1 MTWYKIA
8 YIDSLSEIVTMLCDD
23 SFNLHDTFCLSWL
36 IIQRDTIEYNDSLK
50 HCVTIDT
57 SWVITRNC
65 YNTMYW
71 FVIIWGYKSYLLTHY
86 YIVIQYRFVILSVNL
101 IQYRFMD
108 HCFVMIQIS
117 YGDSILYVWY
127 NLTWCL
133 NKL

>member
-1 MTWYKIA
+1 MYGSLWFWCYKYHYMIQS
-8 YIDSLSEIVTMLCDD
+8 YFKIQLPHTVSLCKS
-23 SFNLHDTFCLSWL
+23 
-36 IIQRDTIEYNDSLK
+36 DTIAFNDSLK

-71 FVIIWGYKSYLLTHY
+71 FVINWRYKSYLLTHY
-86 YIVIQYRFVILSVNL
+86 YIVVQYRFVILSANL
-101 IQYRFMD
+101 IHYRFMD
-108 HCFVMIQIS
+108 HFFVMIQIS